1 MRFQGLI
8 PALRT
13 ITLPLR
19 SHSVRALQ
27 RPPLPIPSATVLKAG
42 PTIPFL
48 GALFGSSAKS
58 DSQSNNMSYP
68 DQRSDDAWQAVLSPG
83 MYAFILIFYIVAPHL
98 LHGASFLL
106 V

>member
-8 PALRT
+8 PALR
-13 ITLPLR
+13 IFALPLR
-19 SHSVRALQ
+19 SHSARALQ

-48 GALFGSSAKS
+48 GALFGSSAKTE
-58 DSQSNNMSYP
+58 SQPNNMSYP

-83 MYAFILIFYIVAPHL
+83 MYSFTLILYLLTRHL
-98 LHGASFLL
+98 FRRASSIL